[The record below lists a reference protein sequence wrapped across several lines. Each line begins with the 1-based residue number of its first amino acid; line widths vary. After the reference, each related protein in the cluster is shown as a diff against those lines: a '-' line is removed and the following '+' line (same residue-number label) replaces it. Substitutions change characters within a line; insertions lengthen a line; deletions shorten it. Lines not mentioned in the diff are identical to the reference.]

1 MIRLCLVGYHLAK
14 PSFIGS
20 WSKYRCFIV
29 FTVLLLHVLLNVIFW
44 FFSLILDICLEDISV
59 TNDEL
64 VNKLNEACRRWSL
77 VIIDGKAILE
87 YLLNYEMS
95 IIPLVVFARILR
107 VSIDFQRSDVRLDFM
122 GILAVEW
129 IALRGEIVEAAPE
142 RPNVNFGSELVLLAA
157 F

>member
-1 MIRLCLVGYHLAK
+1 
-14 PSFIGS
+14 
-20 WSKYRCFIV
+20 
-29 FTVLLLHVLLNVIFW
+29 
-44 FFSLILDICLEDISV
+44 
-59 TNDEL
+59 
-64 VNKLNEACRRWSL
+64 
-77 VIIDGKAILE
+77 
-87 YLLNYEMS
+87 MS

-122 GILAVEW
+122 GILTVEW